1 MTAVTPG
8 LGFMSAFTNAGR
20 GLHLFLVHSFLKNNF
35 IYLFIFICT
44 GFSLLHGL
52 FSRQGEWVYSLVA
65 ASGFLLWYLLLLW
78 SLGSRA
84 LGASVVEGSVV
95 VV

>member
-8 LGFMSAFTNAGR
+8 LGSMSAFTNAGR

-35 IYLFIFICT
+35 IYLFIFVCT

-52 FSRQGEWVYSLVA
+52 FSRQGEWGLLSSCGAWVSIVVA
-65 ASGFLLWYLLLLW
+65 ALIVE
-78 SLGSRA
+78 LG
-84 LGASVVEGSVV
+84 L
-95 VV
+95 